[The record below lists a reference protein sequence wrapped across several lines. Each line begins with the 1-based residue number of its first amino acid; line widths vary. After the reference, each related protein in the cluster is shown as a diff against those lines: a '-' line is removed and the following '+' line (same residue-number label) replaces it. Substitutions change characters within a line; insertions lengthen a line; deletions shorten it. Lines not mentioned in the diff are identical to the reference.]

1 MAKAKSPFILGLA
14 SKSNREPPRHF
25 IKTAAFKLIN
35 PSVKHSCSHR
45 AEFGSPEYDGGV
57 NSDIFFSSSSL
68 IIILFSFFFFYLC
81 VCNSLCFS
89 FVQNNFFSQNQ
100 VSIRSVIQVNSSSS
114 LTNEKKNTLALLCSL
129 QQQQQQQQQQQ
140 KCVVVLDNFLSFFF
154 CLIFSFFVSLSLLFS
169 LSFLSHAPLLL
180 GLQFNRL
187 LQTKDLILYTKTQNH
202 HGESTRGVLLGARM
216 AVREEEQRVRPR
228 VREPNAHVRGE
239 RQRDREA
246 RI

>member
-100 VSIRSVIQVNSSSS
+100 VSIHSVIQVNSSS
-114 LTNEKKNTLALLCSL
+114 LMNEKKNTLALLFSSTTTTTTKVSC
-129 QQQQQQQQQQQ
+129 
-140 KCVVVLDNFLSFFF
+140 CLDNFLSFF
-154 CLIFSFFVSLSLLFS
+154 SLSLLFS
-169 LSFLSHAPLLL
+169 LSFLVIPPRL
-180 GLQFNRL
+180 GLFNRL
-187 LQTKDLILYTKTQNH
+187 LKTP
-202 HGESTRGVLLGARM
+202 
-216 AVREEEQRVRPR
+216 QRPHFSQKHKIIH
-228 VREPNAHVRGE
+228 AKKSSW
-239 RQRDREA
+239 
-246 RI
+246 

>member
-68 IIILFSFFFFYLC
+68 SIILFSFFFFYLC

-129 QQQQQQQQQQQ
+129 QQQQQQQQ
-140 KCVVVLDNFLSFFF
+140 KCVVVWIIFCRFFF
-154 CLIFSFFVSLSLLFS
+154 VFDFPFLFSLS

-187 LQTKDLILYTKTQNH
+187 LQTKDLIFTQKH
-202 HGESTRGVLLGARM
+202 KIIMVK
-216 AVREEEQRVRPR
+216 
-228 VREPNAHVRGE
+228 AHVECSSELVWQCVKKNNAYVRASVNRTRMSAEKGNVT
-239 RQRDREA
+239 A
-246 RI
+246 KHGFSSSGKT

>member
-100 VSIRSVIQVNSSSS
+100 VSIHSVIQVNSSS
-114 LTNEKKNTLALLCSL
+114 LTNEKKNTLALLFSSTTTTTT
-129 QQQQQQQQQQQ
+129 
-140 KCVVVLDNFLSFFF
+140 KVL
-154 CLIFSFFVSLSLLFS
+154 LLF
-169 LSFLSHAPLLL
+169 
-180 GLQFNRL
+180 G
-187 LQTKDLILYTKTQNH
+187 
-202 HGESTRGVLLGARM
+202 
-216 AVREEEQRVRPR
+216 
-228 VREPNAHVRGE
+228 
-239 RQRDREA
+239 
-246 RI
+246 

>member
-100 VSIRSVIQVNSSSS
+100 VSIHSVIQVNSSS
-114 LTNEKKNTLALLCSL
+114 LTNEKKNTLALLFSSTTTTTTKVSC
-129 QQQQQQQQQQQ
+129 
-140 KCVVVLDNFLSFFF
+140 CLDNFLSFF
-154 CLIFSFFVSLSLLFS
+154 SLSLLFS
-169 LSFLSHAPLLL
+169 LSFLVIPPRL
-180 GLQFNRL
+180 GLFNRL
-187 LQTKDLILYTKTQNH
+187 LKTPQRPHFYTKTQNHTLKNH

>member
-68 IIILFSFFFFYLC
+68 SIILFSFFFFYLC

-129 QQQQQQQQQQQ
+129 QQQQQQ
-140 KCVVVLDNFLSFFF
+140 KCCCVWIIFCRFFFVWFFPFLLSLSSFF
-154 CLIFSFFVSLSLLFS
+154 SLFS
-169 LSFLSHAPLLL
+169 LTLPSFL
-180 GLQFNRL
+180 
-187 LQTKDLILYTKTQNH
+187 D
-202 HGESTRGVLLGARM
+202 
-216 AVREEEQRVRPR
+216 
-228 VREPNAHVRGE
+228 
-239 RQRDREA
+239 
-246 RI
+246 

>member
-100 VSIRSVIQVNSSSS
+100 VSIHSVIQVNSSSS

-140 KCVVVLDNFLSFFF
+140 KCVVVWIIFCRFFF
-154 CLIFSFFVSLSLLFS
+154 VFDFFLFCSLSLFFFLSLFS
-169 LSFLSHAPLLL
+169 LTLPSFL
-180 GLQFNRL
+180 
-187 LQTKDLILYTKTQNH
+187 D
-202 HGESTRGVLLGARM
+202 
-216 AVREEEQRVRPR
+216 
-228 VREPNAHVRGE
+228 
-239 RQRDREA
+239 
-246 RI
+246 